1 MHLCIQRKTMI
12 SPALSQLYLTA
23 YLDRGVGENEKS
35 KGMPHQSIGSPNRT
49 RQSRVVCQ
57 SMDQK
62 TNY

>member
-23 YLDRGVGENEKS
+23 YLDRDAGENEKS
-35 KGMPHQSIGSPNRT
+35 KGMPCQSIGSPNRARQFQVT
-49 RQSRVVCQ
+49 RQNV
-57 SMDQK
+57 DQE

>member
-12 SPALSQLYLTA
+12 SPALSQLYLAA
-23 YLDRGVGENEKS
+23 YLDRSAGENEKS
-35 KGMPHQSIGSPNRT
+35 KGMPCQSSSSPNRT
-49 RQSRVVCQ
+49 RQSRVICQ